1 MGSIELKTQQ
11 KNGNLLLYLKK
22 NRKWTMPVLALLP
35 SLAVLGLYIYV
46 TYLIYVIFAIPI
58 IFFLAMHFTNTWG
71 FKKRMKYG
79 IVFFIILL
87 VVQSLLMTP
96 VVFSDP
102 GTLEGHT
109 PGDSNF
115 TVNISPY
122 SGAYHN
128 FTVNASFSGLNSTTT
143 FMPVFLL
150 YNSGEF
156 LNLTDRVF
164 LKNMTPVD
172 GSISVSQSFSN
183 IRSGD
188 YYVEVNLNYT
198 TSTGAG
204 NVTTGFVR
212 GPILYPE
219 YQFTLSLMLNYI
231 VLYTLL
237 GIIFVIIGIFSVS
250 ISRSQRKVSQ
260 YRK

>member
-1 MGSIELKTQQ
+1 MKTQN
-11 KNGNLLLYLKK
+11 KNESLSAYLKK
-22 NRKWTMPVLALLP
+22 NKRWAMPVLALLP

-58 IFFLAMHFTNTWG
+58 IFFLAMHYTDTWG

-102 GTLEGHT
+102 GTMEGHT

-115 TVNISPY
+115 TINISPY
-122 SGAYHN
+122 SGSFHN
-128 FTVNASFSGLNSTTT
+128 FTVNASFHGLNTSTT
-143 FMPVFLL
+143 FEPVFLL

-156 LNLTDRVF
+156 LNLTDTVF
-164 LKNMTPVD
+164 LKNATAEN
-172 GSISVSQSFSN
+172 GTISVTHSFSN

-188 YYVEVNLNYT
+188 YYVEVTLNY
-198 TSTGAG
+198 STPAGDG

-219 YQFTLSLMLNYI
+219 YQFTFSLMLNYV

-237 GIIFVIIGIFSVS
+237 GIIFVVIGIFSMS